1 MCDALGTTGQLKD
14 PAGSIDMFEL
24 LAYER
29 FRDTPS
35 VRFFDVTVD
44 TSNARDLVIHSGP
57 AVSPPNDPESGAWQ
71 SICIPIRKT
80 ICSRPVAAEP
90 SFW

>member
-1 MCDALGTTGQLKD
+1 
-14 PAGSIDMFEL
+14 MFEL

-29 FRDTPS
+29 FRDTPA

-57 AVSPPNDPESGAWQ
+57 AISPPNDACLLYTSP
-71 SICIPIRKT
+71 
-80 ICSRPVAAEP
+80 RPRD
-90 SFW
+90 S

>member
-1 MCDALGTTGQLKD
+1 
-14 PAGSIDMFEL
+14 MFEL

-57 AVSPPNDPESGAWQ
+57 AVSPPMIRRAEPGS

-80 ICSRPVAAEP
+80 ICSRPVVAEP

>member
-1 MCDALGTTGQLKD
+1 
-14 PAGSIDMFEL
+14 MFEL

-35 VRFFDVTVD
+35 VRFFDVTVN

-57 AVSPPNDPESGAWQ
+57 AVSPPPTTRRAEPGS
-71 SICIPIRKT
+71 SICILIRKT
-80 ICSRPVAAEP
+80 ICSRQAAAEP
-90 SFW
+90 SSW